1 MTTKVSTLYLVAA
14 EVDRL
19 SVGLDRAA
27 GFLFADDRAASPV
40 SAGHPDLF
48 LLVPAP
54 KKTSIGIDQV
64 RDVVRSMHFAADNA
78 DRRVCL
84 SPHAERLTPQAANAL
99 LKAIE
104 EPPGNALFV
113 LLASHASALPPT
125 IVSRLRIE
133 RVHSTPEAPE
143 ERPWDESLSS
153 MDDAQLVAQAC
164 DDPTPPSRRR
174 AVGAVLTRVASGA
187 GRYAIGITGAIAS
200 RGRDAVTQFVEDA
213 QRVLAEE
220 LR

>member
-1 MTTKVSTLYLVAA
+1 
-14 EVDRL
+14 
-19 SVGLDRAA
+19 
-27 GFLFADDRAASPV
+27 
-40 SAGHPDLF
+40 
-48 LLVPAP
+48 
-54 KKTSIGIDQV
+54 
-64 RDVVRSMHFAADNA
+64 
-78 DRRVCL
+78 
-84 SPHAERLTPQAANAL
+84 
-99 LKAIE
+99 
-104 EPPGNALFV
+104 LFV

-174 AVGAVLTRVASGA
+174 AVGAILTRVASGA

-220 LR
+220 LRLGWSGDEHDVGEAALRGCLAAQEARRGCERYAPHDAVLLALLLTLSGGRRG